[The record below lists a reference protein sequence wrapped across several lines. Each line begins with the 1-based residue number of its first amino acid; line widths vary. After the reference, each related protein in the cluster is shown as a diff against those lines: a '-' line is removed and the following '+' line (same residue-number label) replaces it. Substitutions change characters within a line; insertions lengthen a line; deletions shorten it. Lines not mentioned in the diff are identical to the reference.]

1 MRKICSKGFSF
12 LLLSLLLSLSSCQEF
27 IHNSFDTFTGRIVD
41 VEGNPVAGL
50 EFIVTQELDFG
61 PQEPVAKTVIY
72 KVKTDDRGEF
82 RFVLPSRNEY
92 SINSYYFL
100 LLAAPV
106 QFQMEVFGE
115 LVTINYISVTD
126 VEKGTDGVRDLGTLK
141 IVRE

>member
-1 MRKICSKGFSF
+1 MKKNLKSFFVLAILLFS
-12 LLLSLLLSLSSCQEF
+12 LGACQEF
-27 IHNSFDTFTGRIVD
+27 IHNSFDTFTGRLVD

-50 EFIVTQELDFG
+50 ELIVTQELDFG

-72 KVKTDDRGEF
+72 KVKTDGRGEF

-92 SINSYYFL
+92 SINSYCFL
-100 LLAAPV
+100 LLAAPAK
-106 QFQMEVFGE
+106 FQMEVFGE

-126 VEKGTDGVRDLGTLK
+126 AEKGTDGVRDLGTLK

>member
-1 MRKICSKGFSF
+1 MKKNLKSFFVLAILLFS
-12 LLLSLLLSLSSCQEF
+12 LGACQEF
-27 IHNSFDTFTGRIVD
+27 IHNSFDTFTGRLVD

-50 EFIVTQELDFG
+50 ELIVTQELDFG

-72 KVKTDDRGEF
+72 KVKTDGRGEF

-92 SINSYYFL
+92 SINSYCFL
-100 LLAAPV
+100 LLTAPSK
-106 QFQMEVFGE
+106 FQLEVFGE

-126 VEKGTDGVRDLGTLK
+126 AEKGTDGVRDLGTLK

>member
-72 KVKTDDRGEF
+72 KVKTDGRGEF

-92 SINSYYFL
+92 SINSYFFL
-100 LLAAPV
+100 LLAAPA

>member
-1 MRKICSKGFSF
+1 MRILTLLILILVFS
-12 LLLSLLLSLSSCQEF
+12 SSCQEF

-61 PQEPVAKTVIY
+61 PQEPVAKTIIY
-72 KVKTDDRGEF
+72 KVKTDGRGEF
-82 RFVLPSRNEY
+82 RYVLPSRNEY

-100 LLAAPV
+100 LLTMPAK
-106 QFQMEVFGE
+106 FQMEVFGE

>member
-12 LLLSLLLSLSSCQEF
+12 LLLSLLLSLSSCKEF

-72 KVKTDDRGEF
+72 KVKTDYRGEF

-100 LLAAPV
+100 LLAAPA

>member
-1 MRKICSKGFSF
+1 M
-12 LLLSLLLSLSSCQEF
+12 
-27 IHNSFDTFTGRIVD
+27 
-41 VEGNPVAGL
+41 EGNPVAGL

-100 LLAAPV
+100 LLAAPA